1 MRAVAEAVVERIED
15 EVLLD
20 LRDGA
25 SDERAGDRLRGPR
38 RTRRRIGGGGPSASP
53 SGVRMASTSIS
64 GPVASSTARCIAFSS
79 SRTLPRHELRV
90 MSRFAST
97 VSERCGTPF
106 RSAYFRPKYEASSST
121 SAGRSR
127 NGGMRRWTTL
137 RR

>member
-1 MRAVAEAVVERIED
+1 VRAVAEAVVERIED

-25 SDERAGDRLRGPR
+25 SDERAGDGLRGPR
-38 RTRRRIGGGGPSASP
+38 RPGRGIGGGGPERLAF
-53 SGVRMASTSIS
+53 RMASMSIS

-90 MSRFAST
+90 MSRFASS

-106 RSAYFRPKYEASSST
+106 RSAYFRPKYEASSNT

-127 NGGMRRWTTL
+127 KGGMRRWTTL
-137 RR
+137 SR